1 MENNRIEIDRIR
13 REIKAFEIDR
23 LPENVSLID
32 RLDSLHESIEE
43 LNNII
48 DSVDQD
54 VALRLTISFRD
65 THFRDLDSFNEVP
78 LELNSATP
86 SPLFKLHISTLEAF
100 LIRQKRL
107 YYAYHPGD
115 RISFDTVTMH
125 ISANKTIINKGEKL
139 SGQLILVG
147 TVNFDATKKIIKKMT
162 LNGQEITA
170 AKDGWRFEIEPDV
183 SGTGLTE
190 YELKCEAV
198 LDDSTTLKGRHII
211 YVRN

>member
-1 MENNRIEIDRIR
+1 
-13 REIKAFEIDR
+13 
-23 LPENVSLID
+23 
-32 RLDSLHESIEE
+32 
-43 LNNII
+43 
-48 DSVDQD
+48 
-54 VALRLTISFRD
+54 
-65 THFRDLDSFNEVP
+65 
-78 LELNSATP
+78 
-86 SPLFKLHISTLEAF
+86 LEAF

-107 YYAYHPGD
+107 YYAYHPGN
-115 RISFDTVTMH
+115 RISFDTVTVL
-125 ISANKTIINKGEKL
+125 ISANKTIVKKGEKL

-147 TVNFDATKKIIKKMT
+147 TASFELAKKVIKKMT

-183 SGTGLTE
+183 SGTGLRE